1 MSDAAA
7 TAKKPVGASG
17 PDLAGVMEWARR
29 ALAWGGLQ
37 EVADRAAALLTAP
50 PPSPTLVVIGE
61 VKRGK
66 SSLVNALLGRP
77 GASPVDV
84 EITTSA
90 FLRFLP
96 ATDSNTEGDTTLVYA
111 GGRRQPIDNADMA
124 DWVTVDGRR
133 VTDPNVEELPLG
145 AEVVV
150 RGLFLPR
157 LTVVDT
163 PGVGGLNPNHLRL
176 STMATE
182 QATMLLMTCDAT
194 APITGP
200 ELDFLKAV
208 SGEVDAVVIAV
219 TKIDKNLRHWR
230 SIIEENRRLLR
241 EHAPRFA
248 DVPMF
253 GVSSL
258 DATAALT
265 MEPGEQRDTALQES
279 GLPQLVACL
288 NAIGSKN
295 DYIHTANALRTART
309 GLERIGQHLTIQ
321 RSAMV
326 GTTTRAELTNEQQR
340 LDELRKKWESGWRDY
355 LARDLNAVQ
364 RTTLGH
370 LDHKLEALKSTWR
383 KRLEAAKLE
392 VLRRTPQLFVADMT
406 ADVEVVIREVSD
418 ELVAAVLKLVSN
430 LQLDGEVA
438 VGGLTTPEVHRDD
451 APHSR
456 KAGLLDPQTMWMGVL
471 GSRLLGG
478 SVVSGLGLT
487 AFGAAVALP
496 VTLAVGGAWV
506 AVNLGFRA
514 VRMGRAN
521 LLQWLNTTISAVNKD
536 TAREIQERVDTIRPV
551 IFDEY
556 RQHLTH
562 SMEQLKKVIAAADTA
577 AKASGTEQA
586 KALKDL
592 DTRRD
597 AVNQIMAGIDAQL
610 SRFAPRASA
619 VPP

>member
-1 MSDAAA
+1 MN
-7 TAKKPVGASG
+7 
-17 PDLAGVMEWARR
+17 
-29 ALAWGGLQ
+29 

-66 SSLVNALLGRP
+66 SSLVNALLGSP
-77 GASPVDV
+77 GVSPVDV

-90 FLRFLP
+90 FIRFLP

-111 GGRRQPIDNADMA
+111 GGRRQPIDKADMA

-133 VTDPNVEELPLG
+133 VTDSNVEELPLG

-150 RGLFLPR
+150 RGLFVPR

-176 STMATE
+176 SAMAAE

-200 ELDFLKAV
+200 ELDFLQAV
-208 SGEVDAVVIAV
+208 SAEVDAVVIAV

-258 DATAALT
+258 DAAAALA
-265 MEPGEQRDTALQES
+265 MAPGEQRDAGLQES

-288 NAIGSKN
+288 NAIGSEN
-295 DYIHTANALRTART
+295 DHIHTANALRTART
-309 GLERIGQHLTIQ
+309 GLERIGQHLDMQ

-340 LDELRKKWESGWRDY
+340 LNELRQKWESGWRDY

-364 RTTLGH
+364 RTTMGT
-370 LDHKLEALKSTWR
+370 LDHKLEDLRVNWR
-383 KRLEAAKLE
+383 KRLAAAKLDI
-392 VLRRTPQLFVADMT
+392 LRRTPQLFVADMT
-406 ADVEVVIREVSD
+406 ADLEVVIREVSD
-418 ELVAAVLKLVSN
+418 ELVAGIVKLVSD

-438 VGGLTTPEVHRDD
+438 VGGLTTPQVHRDD
-451 APHSR
+451 APRSR
-456 KAGLLDPQTMWMGVL
+456 RAGLFDPQTLSMGVI
-471 GSRLLGG
+471 GSRMLGG
-478 SVVSGLGLT
+478 SVVGYVGL
-487 AFGAAVALP
+487 AAGAAAIP

-506 AVNLGFRA
+506 AVNMGFRA
-514 VRMGRAN
+514 LQMGRAN
-521 LLQWLNTTISAVNKD
+521 LLQWLNTTIGAVSRD
-536 TAREIQERVDTIRPV
+536 AGREIGEKVDTIRPV

-556 RQHLTH
+556 RQHLTN
-562 SMEQLKKVIAAADTA
+562 SMAQLQKVIAAADTA
-577 AKASGTEQA
+577 ANASDTEQA
-586 KALKDL
+586 KALKEV

-597 AVNQIMAGIDAQL
+597 AVNQITAAIDAQL
-610 SRFAPRASA
+610 ARLVPRVPAAPS
-619 VPP
+619 